1 MSLFEN
7 KQTTLYGLLA
17 HYAAMI
23 RNKPHKYKV
32 ASKERRSIDGIT
44 FDSMAEMNCLT
55 VIAQIVRLQ
64 LNDEFAARQ
73 TSQNFLHFLMCIA
86 KVLLFICFKC

>member
-17 HYAAMI
+17 HYAAMN
-23 RNKPHKYKV
+23 RHKPHKYKV

-44 FDSMAEMNCLT
+44 FDSMAG
-55 VIAQIVRLQ
+55 
-64 LNDEFAARQ
+64 
-73 TSQNFLHFLMCIA
+73 
-86 KVLLFICFKC
+86 K